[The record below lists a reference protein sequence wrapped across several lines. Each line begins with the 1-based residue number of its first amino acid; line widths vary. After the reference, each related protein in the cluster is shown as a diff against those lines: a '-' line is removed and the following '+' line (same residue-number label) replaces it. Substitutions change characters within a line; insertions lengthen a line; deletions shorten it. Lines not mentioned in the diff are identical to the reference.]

1 MHPVAFVRTR
11 AAVLGLFALA
21 AAAPEAQAQRQPR
34 VQVEASVD
42 HTGSEFMHGVIA
54 DGPAG
59 SAELKQKEAVRYSVG
74 ASGLARV
81 APRTSLRL
89 GLLLTNKGFDE
100 RSTISSPTG
109 TRTTERHVDLLYLG
123 APITLGYNVINPRR
137 GLKPFAEAGVLPEL
151 LVRQD
156 ESDFGLDLRDTG
168 LSYLFNVGVKY
179 NLGDGRAVMLAPELR
194 YAAREYSRKNPA
206 TVDFRPITT
215 SLKLG
220 FQF

>member
-21 AAAPEAQAQRQPR
+21 AVAPAAQSQQQPR
-34 VQVEASVD
+34 FQVEVSLD

-59 SAELKQKEAVRYSVG
+59 SAQLSQREAVRYSVG
-74 ASGLARV
+74 ASGLARL

-89 GLLLTNKGFDE
+89 GLLLSNKGFTE
-100 RSTISSPTG
+100 RFTSSGDAG
-109 TRTTERHVDLLYLG
+109 TRTTEHHVDLLYLG
-123 APITLGYNVINPRR
+123 APITLGYNVINPRP

-156 ESDFGLDLRDTG
+156 ESQFGLDLRDTG

-194 YAAREYSRKNPA
+194 YAAGEYSRKNPA